1 MDLLRALK
9 VIRRHKSAFLAVS
22 LLSLLV
28 VVLLPKK
35 VGNAPTVYTSS
46 AKILIMAS
54 SINVPSSDGLP
65 SSSLQVWFADQ
76 VTLQELVTSEGLL
89 KRVLARLNLDEPWT
103 DFRSR
108 VTVAPL
114 SQSNDNIYI
123 LSVSGNTPIEAEKC
137 AEALSTEFV
146 EYVQELSSKEF
157 ASTRRYLEE
166 LMSTADLRIK
176 KTEASLEKMRQSL
189 PSDQENELLAK
200 QRIDIEAENQVL
212 KGEIR
217 GLQQEATQ
225 LEAFVSGASTIP
237 PWQIVEQNSPAVAS
251 LSEALAQERSKLLE
265 LQTVYA
271 EGNSQVVDQ
280 TKRVADLEELYL
292 SQVKKVA
299 QSLLADKTN
308 LLAGK
313 ESVLQANNSRLK
325 TLSGRRVPESERL
338 KLERLQ
344 RQLDMYQESYLQLVK
359 QLNEA
364 RVSELSSRRQGA
376 ISILERPLGATASG
390 GDKQGSRMRDLAL
403 AIPLCL
409 VLGIGAAFL
418 ADYLQSSMRLVPRI
432 EEMMELPVLAVIP
445 ELPPEAVEKWS
456 VMKQQALTI
465 RTEEKSDD

>member
-1 MDLLRALK
+1 MDILRALK

-22 LLSLLV
+22 LLSLLM

-35 VGNAPTVYTSS
+35 IGNVPTFFTAS
-46 AKILIMAS
+46 AKILVMAN
-54 SINVPSSDGLP
+54 SIQAPDRVTGGGA
-65 SSSLQVWFADQ
+65 LQVWFADQ
-76 VTLQELVTSEGLL
+76 VTLQELLTSEGLV
-89 KRVLARLNLDEPWT
+89 KRVLARLNAEEPWSA
-103 DFRSR
+103 FRQR
-108 VTVAPL
+108 IRVAPL
-114 SQSNDNIYI
+114 SEHNSSIYI
-123 LSVSGNTPIEAEKC
+123 LSVTGGTPAEAEKA
-137 AEALSTEFV
+137 AEALATEFV
-146 EYVQELSSKEF
+146 EYVQELTSKEF

-189 PSDQENELLAK
+189 PSDQENELLSR

-217 GLQQEATQ
+217 GLQQEAQQ
-225 LEAFVSGASTIP
+225 LEAFVSGSSTIP

-251 LSEALAQERSKLLE
+251 LSESLAQERSKLLE

-271 EGNSQVVDQ
+271 ESNAQVVDQ

-299 QSLLADKTN
+299 QSLLADKRN

-313 ESVLQANNSRLK
+313 ESIVQANNARLK
-325 TLSGRRVPESERL
+325 TLWGRRLPESERL

-344 RQLDMYQESYLQLVK
+344 RQLEMYQESYLQLVK

-364 RVSELSSRRQGA
+364 RVAELSSRRQGA
-376 ISILERPLGATASG
+376 ISILERPLGAVASG
-390 GDKQGSRMRDLAL
+390 GSQQSSRMRDLAL

-445 ELPPEAVEKWS
+445 ELPPDVVEKWS
-456 VMKQQALTI
+456 VMKQQALTF
-465 RTEEKSDD
+465 RKAEEHEE

>member
-9 VIRRHKSAFLAVS
+9 LIRRHKTAFLAVS

-28 VVLLPKK
+28 VVLLPRK
-35 VGNAPTVYTSS
+35 VGAEPTVFTSS
-46 AKILIMAS
+46 AKILIMAN
-54 SINVPSSDGLP
+54 SIEAPSSDGVLP
-65 SSSLQVWFADQ
+65 GNSLKVWFADQ
-76 VTLQELVTSEGLL
+76 VTLQELVTSENLL
-89 KRVLARLNLDEPWT
+89 KRVLAKLNLDEPWT
-103 DFRSR
+103 SFRGR

-114 SQSNDNIYI
+114 SERNANIYI
-123 LSVSGNTPIEAEKC
+123 LSVSGETPIEAEKC
-137 AEALSTEFV
+137 ADTLSTEFV

-176 KTEASLEKMRQSL
+176 KTEAALEKMRQTL

-200 QRIDIEAENQVL
+200 QRIDIEAENQIL

-217 GLQQEATQ
+217 TLQQEAQQ
-225 LEAFVSGASTIP
+225 LEAFVSGASTVP

-251 LSEALAQERSKLLE
+251 LSEGLAQERSKLLE
-265 LQTVYA
+265 LQTIYA
-271 EGNSQVVDQ
+271 ESNSQVVDQ
-280 TKRVADLEELYL
+280 TRRVADLEELYL
-292 SQVKKVA
+292 GQVKKVA
-299 QSLLADKTN
+299 QSLLADRKDI
-308 LLAGK
+308 LGSK
-313 ESVLQANNSRLK
+313 ESILQANNARLK
-325 TLSGRRVPESERL
+325 TLWGRRMPESERL

-364 RVSELSSRRQGA
+364 RVAELSSRRQGA
-376 ISILERPLGATASG
+376 ISILERPIGAVASG
-390 GDKQGSRMRDLAL
+390 GGKQSSRMRDLAL

-409 VLGIGAAFL
+409 VLGVGAAFL

-445 ELPPEAVEKWS
+445 EMPPDVVDKWS
-456 VMKQQALTI
+456 AMKQQALTI
-465 RTEEKSDD
+465 RSEEKEG